1 MMVMNKRAHRR
12 YPLVFPVN
20 VSVMIDGRASEF
32 AAASVELSAHGL
44 TLGCDE
50 TLIGTLLGQAHF
62 PRTCTLGFAPPES
75 PQAFEID
82 CHVVRHRRLSRR
94 HFHLVAVFRD
104 YRAGTAASLADYL
117 TNLRQA
123 LNGRGTPARVFPARH

>member
-1 MMVMNKRAHRR
+1 MVMNKRAHRR

-20 VSVMIDGRASEF
+20 VSVTLDGRASEF
-32 AAASVELSAHGL
+32 ETACVELSADSL
-44 TLGCDE
+44 TLSCDE
-50 TLIGTLLGQAHF
+50 TLIGALLGQAHF

-75 PQAFEID
+75 SQVFAID

-104 YRAGTAASLADYL
+104 YRAGSAKSLADYL
-117 TNLRQA
+117 TSLRQA
-123 LNGRGTPARVFPARH
+123 LNGRGTPARVYPARH